1 MIIDENSFS
10 FSFDFVS
17 IRLFRWVIPSSNI
30 YTNQK
35 TKIFT
40 QFVFP
45 NNATSQG
52 LAQAISIDDKENKC
66 ISFDSEVFYKHTRKI
81 YTNESEN
88 FRERGRKNTLVN
100 GYEHDI
106 YCLIDR
112 YDTFDFGVSVS
123 SSAKE

>member
-1 MIIDENSFS
+1 MSHSFVKHLHQS
-10 FSFDFVS
+10 KNKNLHT
-17 IRLFRWVIPSSNI
+17 IRLSK
-30 YTNQK
+30 Q
-35 TKIFT
+35 
-40 QFVFP
+40 